1 MTATRTLPE
10 NYTLRWD
17 FDLKREMRAALFL
30 QAVGIVFFML
40 FGIGLG
46 AYIRYIRPNLD
57 FQQALFGAW
66 DGWALVGMLLFSI
79 MLVISLHEGVHG
91 LFFWVFT
98 RAQPVF
104 GLGWGYAYACAPGW
118 YFTRGQYAIIGLAP
132 FVLLNAVGLT
142 LLAVSPAVWIG
153 ALFWLVLLNASG
165 SVGDLWFI
173 ARILKEPGDILVED
187 TGEGF
192 RVYGRG

>member
-1 MTATRTLPE
+1 MTATRSLPDS
-10 NYTLRWD
+10 YTLRWD
-17 FDLKREMRAALFL
+17 FNLKRDWRTGLLLQAAGIGLFL
-30 QAVGIVFFML
+30 L

-46 AYIRYIRPNLD
+46 ALIRRLRPDLD

-66 DGWALVGMLLFSI
+66 DSWALVGLLLFSM

-98 RAQPVF
+98 RVQPVF

-118 YFTRGQYAIIGLAP
+118 YFTRGQYAVIGLAP
-132 FVLLNAVGLT
+132 FVLLSFAGIVLI
-142 LLAVSPAVWIG
+142 AVSPAVWIG

-165 SVGDLWFI
+165 AVGDFWFI
-173 ARILKEPGDILVED
+173 ARILREPSDILVED
-187 TGEGF
+187 TGDGF
-192 RVYGRG
+192 RVYGSG